1 MFQDGLI
8 NETQRDTLKGKW
20 PYIDILEMVFDED
33 TLLLSFFDRY
43 ALPDEQEDLKKDVL
57 KYIGAGTA

>member
-20 PYIDILEMVFDED
+20 TLIDILEMVFDED

-43 ALPDEQEDLKKDVL
+43 TLPDENEELKKDVL